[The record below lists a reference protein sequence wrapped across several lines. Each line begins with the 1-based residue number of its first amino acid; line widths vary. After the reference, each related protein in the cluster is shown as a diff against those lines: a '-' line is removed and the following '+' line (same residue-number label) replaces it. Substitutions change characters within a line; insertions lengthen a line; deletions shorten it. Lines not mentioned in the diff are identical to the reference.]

1 MLLFSCDLF
10 DQKEAQ
16 PTYVEIN
23 QVSVKDPA
31 GNSFVTHDIRDI
43 WVYLNGQSLGVFPY
57 PSYIPCLPEQINSEL
72 YFIPGIRDNG
82 IASEVTIYPMLDYKV
97 FEQNLVPGET
107 YQFDPVFEYRKDI
120 KIRIDEG
127 FEQSSHS
134 FSFDADDNPSTKMIS
149 TSTDA
154 ISGMH
159 AGLLTVNDS
168 TIFSQVAN
176 ATILNDIPTSGD
188 AVYLELDYKSEGDLF
203 IGMIGYYDFE
213 ANSEEL
219 ISYYLGLKKT
229 DEWTKIYVN
238 LSSELKLSG
247 LPAYRILFRA
257 EYSGSG
263 SEEQILIDNV
273 KLIHF

>member
-1 MLLFSCDLF
+1 MANKIGRDFTLEHFEKNKL
-10 DQKEAQ
+10 
-16 PTYVEIN
+16 TYKITAN
-23 QVSVKDPA
+23 NIK
-31 GNSFVTHDIRDI
+31 
-43 WVYLNGQSLGVFPY
+43 
-57 PSYIPCLPEQINSEL
+57 YIEE
-72 YFIPGIRDNG
+72 D
-82 IASEVTIYPMLDYKV
+82 TIYRLTNYVKRIVGTD
-97 FEQNLVPGET
+97 
-107 YQFDPVFEYRKDI
+107 
-120 KIRIDEG
+120 IDEL
-127 FEQSSHS
+127 EIEATKDTL

-238 LSSELKLSG
+238 LSSELKISG